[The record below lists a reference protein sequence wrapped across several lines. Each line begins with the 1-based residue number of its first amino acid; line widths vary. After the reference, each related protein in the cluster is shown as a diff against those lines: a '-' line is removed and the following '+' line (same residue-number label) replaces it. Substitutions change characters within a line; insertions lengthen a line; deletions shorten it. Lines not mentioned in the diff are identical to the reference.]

1 MRNIGENNA
10 IHEQRKH
17 GGGGSIIGTTGQ
29 LHAKYM

>member
-17 GGGGSIIGTTGQ
+17 GGGSIIGTTGQ